1 MKRIVIV
8 LFFVLMVGI
17 LLAACTAEETEQVLP
32 TETPLPSLPTPTES
46 TVLDDL
52 TAIEMA
58 LAEYMGVGDVQVGE
72 AEITALYA
80 TGGVENG
87 YFLAARSG
95 DDWVI
100 VYAGQAVPPC
110 GEIEQY
116 DFPVEMVPECL
127 YDGKVVLDRTSD
139 QPPENEPLDDPERA
153 ILEAL
158 AAYLGQDVDNMD
170 AAVTEIEGTIAKG
183 TIENGYF
190 LAAESED
197 GWVYIHGG
205 QTSPPCSAIDPYPF
219 PLDWVPECVGDDGE
233 IVDRS
238 DSVGAEPTESPLSEE
253 DLILEAL
260 AAHMN
265 MDVDG
270 LQASVTEIDGNTA
283 IGSIENGYY
292 LAAKSGGTW
301 IIVHD
306 GQTNPECGDVD
317 PYGFSENMV
326 PECFDANGSLVQRS
340 EPAEEPMSA
349 ALGPPSWRDEMDS
362 SARWYLV
369 DTENTTFSMGEGVL
383 VMKVDQAGGYEEW
396 GMATVPLL
404 DDIYLEVEFETGSAC
419 AGKDKYGV
427 IFRAPDPNKGYVYE
441 FSCDGMYRIY
451 RWDGSSFYALRDW
464 TPSPNINSGPGVRN
478 VMGVLAVGSEI
489 DLYAN
494 SQHLD
499 EVADDMFESGRIGLV
514 IGSEN
519 TNNFVVYVDSVTY
532 WFIVE

>member
-183 TIENGYF
+183 TPLWIFLIPTWAALFLIFSLF
-190 LAAESED
+190 LAKTQFIFFCLGLGLFVLSLPLVLFFRDPLRNPGESIVSPAD
-197 GWVYIHGG
+197 GRVMFVDENKEAG
-205 QTSPPCSAIDPYPF
+205 QYHIAIF
-219 PLDWVPECVGDDGE
+219 M
-233 IVDRS
+233 
-238 DSVGAEPTESPLSEE
+238 SPLNVHVNRSP
-253 DLILEAL
+253 
-260 AAHMN
+260 
-265 MDVDG
+265 MD
-270 LQASVTEIDGNTA
+270 
-283 IGSIENGYY
+283 
-292 LAAKSGGTW
+292 
-301 IIVHD
+301 
-306 GQTNPECGDVD
+306 C
-317 PYGFSENMV
+317 
-326 PECFDANGSLVQRS
+326 
-340 EPAEEPMSA
+340 
-349 ALGPPSWRDEMDS
+349 
-362 SARWYLV
+362 
-369 DTENTTFSMGEGVL
+369 
-383 VMKVDQAGGYEEW
+383 
-396 GMATVPLL
+396 
-404 DDIYLEVEFETGSAC
+404 
-419 AGKDKYGV
+419 
-427 IFRAPDPNKGYVYE
+427 
-441 FSCDGMYRIY
+441 
-451 RWDGSSFYALRDW
+451 
-464 TPSPNINSGPGVRN
+464 
-478 VMGVLAVGSEI
+478 
-489 DLYAN
+489 
-494 SQHLD
+494 
-499 EVADDMFESGRIGLV
+499 
-514 IGSEN
+514 
-519 TNNFVVYVDSVTY
+519 VV
-532 WFIVE
+532 